1 MGLLENHHCTDENR
15 VTPMLTARFL
25 AMPVIALTVIVAL
38 AQAHSRPGM
47 SQTETRTVYR
57 AVNCATAT
65 IDAACVLAGNAT
77 AGEVR

>member
-1 MGLLENHHCTDENR
+1 
-15 VTPMLTARFL
+15 MLTARFL

-57 AVNCATAT
+57 AVNCTML
-65 IDAACVLAGNAT
+65 AANTDPSCALAGNAA
-77 AGEVR
+77 AGMVR